1 MAPPS
6 VDLHLSSIGAG
17 RARACASACGSP
29 TVTPTTSPERRCRS
43 TQRGGGP
50 VFRSRPQ
57 DVGRSD
63 ASVGRALVGGPAGA
77 CPAAKDPSDPW
88 RPPGNTSGGP
98 TMRSRPRTA
107 RGVTLVAV
115 ALTVPVL
122 LAGCSS
128 TKSGS
133 SDSSSGGSSDTVKIG
148 LITKTDSNPYFVSM
162 RDAAQAEAD
171 KMGAELTAAAGTADG
186 DNDSQV
192 TAVQNMIAAGV
203 KAILITP
210 NDSKAIVPTLL
221 DAQSKGVFVAALD
234 TQTDGNKGVDATW
247 ATDNTKA
254 GEQQGAYVKAA
265 LNGTAPV
272 LAMLDLQPGVSVGDQ
287 RHSGFLAGMG
297 LTDSS
302 PEIAGKQDTG
312 GDQGKGQTAMENLLQ
327 KNPNI
332 NSVYTINEPAAIGAA
347 TAIANAGKTNAI
359 VMGSIDGGCAGVTAV
374 KNGQIAATV
383 MQFPSKMAI
392 AGVDA
397 AVAFAKDGTKPD
409 VPASGFIDT
418 GVQLVTDKPLAGLE
432 SQDTTW
438 GLDNCWGD
446 KP

>member
-1 MAPPS
+1 MHS
-6 VDLHLSSIGAG
+6 TSRII
-17 RARACASACGSP
+17 RA
-29 TVTPTTSPERRCRS
+29 
-43 TQRGGGP
+43 
-50 VFRSRPQ
+50 
-57 DVGRSD
+57 
-63 ASVGRALVGGPAGA
+63 
-77 CPAAKDPSDPW
+77 
-88 RPPGNTSGGP
+88 
-98 TMRSRPRTA
+98 
-107 RGVTLVAV
+107 VAV
-115 ALTVPVL
+115 TALAMPVL
-122 LAGCSS
+122 LAGCTA

-133 SDSSSGGSSDTVKIG
+133 DSGSGDSGTLKIG
-148 LITKTDSNPYFVSM
+148 LITKTDSNPYFISM

-171 KMGAELTAAAGTADG
+171 KVGAELTAAAGTADG

-192 TAVQNMIAAGV
+192 TAVQNMIASGV

-221 DAQSKGVFVAALD
+221 DAQEKGIFVAALD
-234 TQTDGNKGVDATW
+234 TQTEGNKGVDATW

-265 LNGTAPV
+265 LGSTTPV

-287 RHSGFLAGMG
+287 RHSGFLSGMG
-297 LTDSS
+297 LTDDS
-302 PEIAGKQDTG
+302 PEIAGTENTS

-347 TAIANAGKTNAI
+347 TALENAGKTDSVI
-359 VMGSIDGGCAGVTAV
+359 VGSIDGGCAGVQAV
-374 KNGQIAATV
+374 KDGKIAATV
-383 MQFPSKMAI
+383 MQFPAKMAV

-397 AVAFAKDGTKPD
+397 AVDFAKDGTKPT
-409 VPASGFIDT
+409 VPDTGYIDT
-418 GVQLVTDKPLAGLE
+418 GVQLITDKPLGDLD
-432 SQDTTW
+432 SQDTAW

>member
-1 MAPPS
+1 MHS
-6 VDLHLSSIGAG
+6 TSRTV
-17 RARACASACGSP
+17 RA
-29 TVTPTTSPERRCRS
+29 
-43 TQRGGGP
+43 
-50 VFRSRPQ
+50 
-57 DVGRSD
+57 
-63 ASVGRALVGGPAGA
+63 
-77 CPAAKDPSDPW
+77 
-88 RPPGNTSGGP
+88 
-98 TMRSRPRTA
+98 
-107 RGVTLVAV
+107 VAV
-115 ALTVPVL
+115 TALAMPVL
-122 LAGCSS
+122 LAGCTA

-133 SDSSSGGSSDTVKIG
+133 DSGSGDSGTLKIG
-148 LITKTDSNPYFVSM
+148 LITKTDSNPYFISM

-171 KMGAELTAAAGTADG
+171 KVGAELTAAAGTADG

-192 TAVQNMIAAGV
+192 NAVQNMIASGV

-221 DAQSKGVFVAALD
+221 DAQEKGIFVAALD
-234 TQTDGNKGVDATW
+234 TQTEGNQGVDATW

-265 LNGTAPV
+265 LGSTTPV

-287 RHSGFLAGMG
+287 RHNGFLSGMG
-297 LTDSS
+297 LTDDS
-302 PEIAGKQDTG
+302 PEIAGTENTS

-347 TAIANAGKTNAI
+347 TALENAGKTDSVI
-359 VMGSIDGGCAGVTAV
+359 VGSIDGGCAGVQAV
-374 KNGQIAATV
+374 KDGKIAATV
-383 MQFPSKMAI
+383 MQFPAKMAV

-397 AVAFAKDGTKPD
+397 AVDFAKDGTKPT
-409 VPASGFIDT
+409 VPDTGFIDT
-418 GVQLVTDKPLAGLE
+418 GVQLITDKPLSGLD

-438 GLDNCWGD
+438 GLENCWGD

>member
-1 MAPPS
+1 M
-6 VDLHLSSIGAG
+6 
-17 RARACASACGSP
+17 
-29 TVTPTTSPERRCRS
+29 RS
-43 TQRGGGP
+43 T
-50 VFRSRPQ
+50 SRT
-57 DVGRSD
+57 VRA
-63 ASVGRALVGGPAGA
+63 ASL
-77 CPAAKDPSDPW
+77 
-88 RPPGNTSGGP
+88 
-98 TMRSRPRTA
+98 
-107 RGVTLVAV
+107 AV
-115 ALTVPVL
+115 AALTLPAL
-122 LAGCSS
+122 FAGCTS

-133 SDSSSGGSSDTVKIG
+133 GGGGGGGSDTVKIG

-162 RDAAQAEAD
+162 RSAAEAEAK
-171 KMGAELTAAAGTADG
+171 KMGATLTAAAGTADG

-203 KAILITP
+203 KGILITP

-254 GEQQGAYVKAA
+254 GEQQGEYVKAA
-265 LNGTAPV
+265 LGSKKAI

-287 RHSGFLAGMG
+287 RHDGFLKGMG

-327 KNPNI
+327 KNPDI

-347 TAIANAGKTNAI
+347 TALKNANKTDSVI
-359 VMGSIDGGCAGVTAV
+359 VGSIDGGCAGITAV

-383 MQFPSKMAI
+383 MQFPSKMAV

-397 AVAFAKDGTKPD
+397 AVAFAKDGTKPE
-409 VPASGFIDT
+409 VPDTGYIDT

-432 SQDTTW
+432 SKDTTW

-446 KP
+446 QP

>member
-1 MAPPS
+1 M
-6 VDLHLSSIGAG
+6 
-17 RARACASACGSP
+17 
-29 TVTPTTSPERRCRS
+29 RS
-43 TQRGGGP
+43 T
-50 VFRSRPQ
+50 SRT
-57 DVGRSD
+57 VRAATVAVTALTLS
-63 ASVGRALVGGPAGA
+63 ALV
-77 CPAAKDPSDPW
+77 
-88 RPPGNTSGGP
+88 
-98 TMRSRPRTA
+98 
-107 RGVTLVAV
+107 
-115 ALTVPVL
+115 
-122 LAGCSS
+122 AGCTS

-133 SDSSSGGSSDTVKIG
+133 GGGGGNGGTVKVG

-162 RDAAQAEAD
+162 RSAAEAEA
-171 KMGAELTAAAGTADG
+171 KKKGAELTAAAGTADG

-221 DAQSKGVFVAALD
+221 DAQKRGIFVAALD
-234 TQTDGNKGVDATW
+234 TQTEGNQGVDATW

-265 LNGTAPV
+265 LGSTKPI

-287 RHSGFLAGMG
+287 RHDGFLTGMG

-302 PEIAGKQDTG
+302 PEIAGRQDTS

-347 TAIANAGKTNAI
+347 TALKNAGKTDSVI
-359 VMGSIDGGCAGVTAV
+359 VGSIDGGCAGVNAV

-383 MQFPSKMAI
+383 MQFPSKMAV

-397 AVAFAKDGTKPD
+397 AVAFAKDGTKPT
-409 VPASGFIDT
+409 VPSTGFIDT
-418 GVQLVTDKPLAGLE
+418 GVQLITDKPLGGLD
-432 SQDTTW
+432 SKDTTW

>member
-1 MAPPS
+1 MQATS
-6 VDLHLSSIGAG
+6 RTV
-17 RARACASACGSP
+17 RA
-29 TVTPTTSPERRCRS
+29 
-43 TQRGGGP
+43 
-50 VFRSRPQ
+50 
-57 DVGRSD
+57 
-63 ASVGRALVGGPAGA
+63 
-77 CPAAKDPSDPW
+77 
-88 RPPGNTSGGP
+88 
-98 TMRSRPRTA
+98 
-107 RGVTLVAV
+107 VAV
-115 ALTVPVL
+115 TALAMPVL
-122 LAGCSS
+122 LTGCTA

-133 SDSSSGGSSDTVKIG
+133 DSGSGDSGTLKIG
-148 LITKTDSNPYFVSM
+148 LITKTDSNPYFISM

-171 KMGAELTAAAGTADG
+171 KVGAELTAAAGTADG

-192 TAVQNMIAAGV
+192 TAVQNMIASGV

-221 DAQSKGVFVAALD
+221 DAQEKGIFVAALD
-234 TQTDGNKGVDATW
+234 TQTEGNEGVDATW

-265 LNGTAPV
+265 LGSTTPV

-287 RHSGFLAGMG
+287 RHSGFLSGMG
-297 LTDSS
+297 LTDDS
-302 PEIAGKQDTG
+302 PEIAGTENTS

-347 TAIANAGKTNAI
+347 TALENAGKTDSVI
-359 VMGSIDGGCAGVTAV
+359 VGSIDGGCAGVQAV
-374 KNGQIAATV
+374 KDGKIAATV
-383 MQFPSKMAI
+383 MQFPAKMAV

-397 AVAFAKDGTKPD
+397 AVDFAKDGTKPT
-409 VPASGFIDT
+409 VPDTGYIDT
-418 GVQLVTDKPLAGLE
+418 GVQLITDKPLGDLD
-432 SQDTTW
+432 SQDTAW

>member
-1 MAPPS
+1 MHS
-6 VDLHLSSIGAG
+6 TSRII
-17 RARACASACGSP
+17 RA
-29 TVTPTTSPERRCRS
+29 
-43 TQRGGGP
+43 
-50 VFRSRPQ
+50 
-57 DVGRSD
+57 
-63 ASVGRALVGGPAGA
+63 
-77 CPAAKDPSDPW
+77 
-88 RPPGNTSGGP
+88 
-98 TMRSRPRTA
+98 
-107 RGVTLVAV
+107 VAV
-115 ALTVPVL
+115 TALAMPVL
-122 LAGCSS
+122 LAGCTA

-133 SDSSSGGSSDTVKIG
+133 DSGSGDSGTLKIG
-148 LITKTDSNPYFVSM
+148 LITKTDSNPYFISM

-171 KMGAELTAAAGTADG
+171 KVGAELTAAAGTADG

-192 TAVQNMIAAGV
+192 NAVQNMIASGV

-221 DAQSKGVFVAALD
+221 DAQEKGIFVAALD
-234 TQTDGNKGVDATW
+234 TQTEGNEGVDATW

-265 LNGTAPV
+265 LGSTTPV

-287 RHSGFLAGMG
+287 RHSGFLSGMG
-297 LTDSS
+297 LTDDS
-302 PEIAGKQDTG
+302 PEIAGTENTS

-347 TAIANAGKTNAI
+347 TALENAGKTDSVI
-359 VMGSIDGGCAGVTAV
+359 VGSIDGGCAGVQAV
-374 KNGQIAATV
+374 KDGKIAATV
-383 MQFPSKMAI
+383 MQFPAKMAV

-397 AVAFAKDGTKPD
+397 AVDFAKDGTKPT
-409 VPASGFIDT
+409 VPDTGYIDT
-418 GVQLVTDKPLAGLE
+418 GVQLITDKPLGDLD
-432 SQDTTW
+432 SQDTAW

>member
-1 MAPPS
+1 MHS
-6 VDLHLSSIGAG
+6 TSRTV
-17 RARACASACGSP
+17 RA
-29 TVTPTTSPERRCRS
+29 
-43 TQRGGGP
+43 
-50 VFRSRPQ
+50 
-57 DVGRSD
+57 
-63 ASVGRALVGGPAGA
+63 
-77 CPAAKDPSDPW
+77 
-88 RPPGNTSGGP
+88 
-98 TMRSRPRTA
+98 
-107 RGVTLVAV
+107 VAV
-115 ALTVPVL
+115 TALAMPVL
-122 LAGCSS
+122 LAGCTA

-133 SDSSSGGSSDTVKIG
+133 DSGSGDSGTIKIG
-148 LITKTDSNPYFVSM
+148 LITKTDSNPYFISM

-171 KMGAELTAAAGTADG
+171 KVGAELTAAAGTADG

-192 TAVQNMIAAGV
+192 TAVQNMIASGV

-221 DAQSKGVFVAALD
+221 DAQEKGIFVAALD
-234 TQTDGNKGVDATW
+234 TQTEGNEGVDATW

-265 LNGTAPV
+265 LGSTTPV

-287 RHSGFLAGMG
+287 RHNGFLSGMG
-297 LTDSS
+297 LTDDS
-302 PEIAGKQDTG
+302 PEIAGTENTS

-347 TAIANAGKTNAI
+347 TALENAGKTDSVI
-359 VMGSIDGGCAGVTAV
+359 VGSIDGGCAGVQAV
-374 KNGQIAATV
+374 KDGKIAATV
-383 MQFPSKMAI
+383 MQFPAKMAV

-397 AVAFAKDGTKPD
+397 AVDFAKDGTKPT
-409 VPASGFIDT
+409 VPDTGYIDT
-418 GVQLVTDKPLAGLE
+418 GVQLITDKPLGDLD
-432 SQDTTW
+432 SQDTAW

>member
-1 MAPPS
+1 MHS
-6 VDLHLSSIGAG
+6 TSRTV
-17 RARACASACGSP
+17 RA
-29 TVTPTTSPERRCRS
+29 
-43 TQRGGGP
+43 
-50 VFRSRPQ
+50 
-57 DVGRSD
+57 
-63 ASVGRALVGGPAGA
+63 
-77 CPAAKDPSDPW
+77 
-88 RPPGNTSGGP
+88 
-98 TMRSRPRTA
+98 
-107 RGVTLVAV
+107 VAV
-115 ALTVPVL
+115 TALAMPVL
-122 LAGCSS
+122 LAGCTA

-133 SDSSSGGSSDTVKIG
+133 DSGSGDSGTIKIG
-148 LITKTDSNPYFVSM
+148 LITKTDSNPYFISM

-171 KMGAELTAAAGTADG
+171 KVGAELTAAAGTADG

-192 TAVQNMIAAGV
+192 TAVQNMIASGV

-221 DAQSKGVFVAALD
+221 DAQEKGIFVAALD
-234 TQTDGNKGVDATW
+234 TQTEGNEGVDATW

-265 LNGTAPV
+265 LGSTTPV

-287 RHSGFLAGMG
+287 RHNGFLSGMG
-297 LTDSS
+297 LTDDS
-302 PEIAGKQDTG
+302 PEIAGTENTS

-347 TAIANAGKTNAI
+347 TALENAGKTDSVI
-359 VMGSIDGGCAGVTAV
+359 VGSIDGGCAGVQAV
-374 KNGQIAATV
+374 KDGKIAATV
-383 MQFPSKMAI
+383 MQFPAKMAV

-397 AVAFAKDGTKPD
+397 AVDFAKDGTKPT
-409 VPASGFIDT
+409 VPDTGFIDT
-418 GVQLVTDKPLAGLE
+418 GVQLITDKPLGDLD
-432 SQDTTW
+432 SQDTAW

>member
-1 MAPPS
+1 M
-6 VDLHLSSIGAG
+6 
-17 RARACASACGSP
+17 
-29 TVTPTTSPERRCRS
+29 RS
-43 TQRGGGP
+43 T
-50 VFRSRPQ
+50 
-57 DVGRSD
+57 
-63 ASVGRALVGGPAGA
+63 
-77 CPAAKDPSDPW
+77 
-88 RPPGNTSGGP
+88 
-98 TMRSRPRTA
+98 PRTVRA
-107 RGVTLVAV
+107 AAFVLA
-115 ALTVPVL
+115 ALTVSGL
-122 LAGCSS
+122 LAGCTA

-133 SDSSSGGSSDTVKIG
+133 DSGGGSSGPVKIG

-162 RDAAQAEAD
+162 RSAAQDEAK

-192 TAVQNMIAAGV
+192 TAVQNMIASGV
-203 KAILITP
+203 
-210 NDSKAIVPTLL
+210 KAIVPTLV

-234 TQTDGNKGVDATW
+234 TQTEGNKGVDATW
-247 ATDNTKA
+247 ATDNFKA

-265 LNGTAPV
+265 LGSTKPI

-287 RHSGFLAGMG
+287 RHDGFLKGMG
-297 LTDSS
+297 LTNDS

-347 TAIANAGKTNAI
+347 TALKNAGKTDSVI
-359 VMGSIDGGCAGVTAV
+359 VGSIDGGCAGITAV

-383 MQFPSKMAI
+383 MQFPSKMAV

-397 AVAFAKDGTKPD
+397 GVAFIKDGTKPD
-409 VPASGFIDT
+409 VPSTGYIDT

-432 SQDTTW
+432 SKDTTW
-438 GLDNCWGD
+438 GLDNCWGE

>member
-1 MAPPS
+1 MQATS
-6 VDLHLSSIGAG
+6 RTV
-17 RARACASACGSP
+17 RA
-29 TVTPTTSPERRCRS
+29 
-43 TQRGGGP
+43 
-50 VFRSRPQ
+50 
-57 DVGRSD
+57 
-63 ASVGRALVGGPAGA
+63 
-77 CPAAKDPSDPW
+77 
-88 RPPGNTSGGP
+88 
-98 TMRSRPRTA
+98 
-107 RGVTLVAV
+107 VAV
-115 ALTVPVL
+115 TALAMPVL
-122 LAGCSS
+122 LTGCTA

-133 SDSSSGGSSDTVKIG
+133 DSGSGDSGTLKIG
-148 LITKTDSNPYFVSM
+148 LITKTDSNPYFISM

-171 KMGAELTAAAGTADG
+171 KVGAELTAAAGTADG

-192 TAVQNMIAAGV
+192 TAVQNMIASGV

-221 DAQSKGVFVAALD
+221 DAQEKGIFVAALD
-234 TQTDGNKGVDATW
+234 TQTEGNKGVDATW

-265 LNGTAPV
+265 LGSTTPV

-287 RHSGFLAGMG
+287 RHSGFLSGMG
-297 LTDSS
+297 LTDDS
-302 PEIAGKQDTG
+302 PEIAGTENTS

-347 TAIANAGKTNAI
+347 TALENAGKTDSVI
-359 VMGSIDGGCAGVTAV
+359 VGSIDGGCAGVQAV
-374 KNGQIAATV
+374 KDGKIAATV
-383 MQFPSKMAI
+383 MQFPAKMAV

-397 AVAFAKDGTKPD
+397 AVDFAKDGTKPT
-409 VPASGFIDT
+409 VPDTGYIDT
-418 GVQLVTDKPLAGLE
+418 GVQLITDKPLGDLD
-432 SQDTTW
+432 SQDTAW

>member
-1 MAPPS
+1 
-6 VDLHLSSIGAG
+6 
-17 RARACASACGSP
+17 
-29 TVTPTTSPERRCRS
+29 
-43 TQRGGGP
+43 
-50 VFRSRPQ
+50 
-57 DVGRSD
+57 
-63 ASVGRALVGGPAGA
+63 
-77 CPAAKDPSDPW
+77 
-88 RPPGNTSGGP
+88 
-98 TMRSRPRTA
+98 MRSRPRTSRA
-107 RGVTLVAV
+107 ATLVAV
-115 ALTVPVL
+115 ALTVPVI

-128 TKSGS
+128 TKSGGGGGGG
-133 SDSSSGGSSDTVKIG
+133 GGSDNVKIG

-162 RDAAQAEAD
+162 RSAAEAEA
-171 KMGAELTAAAGTADG
+171 KKKGATLTAAAGTADG

-192 TAVQNMIAAGV
+192 TAVQNMIASGV

-254 GEQQGAYVKAA
+254 GQEQGAYVKAA

-287 RHSGFLAGMG
+287 RHNGFLAGMG
-297 LTDSS
+297 LTDNS

-327 KNPNI
+327 KSPNI

-347 TAIANAGKTNAI
+347 TAISNAGKTNAI
-359 VMGSIDGGCAGVTAV
+359 VMGSIDGGCAGVQAV
-374 KNGQIAATV
+374 QDGKIAATV
-383 MQFPSKMAI
+383 MQFPAKMAV

-397 AVAFAKDGTKPD
+397 AVAFVKDGTKPS
-409 VPASGFIDT
+409 VPPTGYIDT
-418 GVQLVTDKPLAGLE
+418 GVQLITDKPLGGLP
-432 SQDTTW
+432 SQDTAW
-438 GLDNCWGD
+438 GLDNCWGG

>member
-1 MAPPS
+1 M
-6 VDLHLSSIGAG
+6 
-17 RARACASACGSP
+17 
-29 TVTPTTSPERRCRS
+29 RS
-43 TQRGGGP
+43 T
-50 VFRSRPQ
+50 
-57 DVGRSD
+57 
-63 ASVGRALVGGPAGA
+63 
-77 CPAAKDPSDPW
+77 
-88 RPPGNTSGGP
+88 T
-98 TMRSRPRTA
+98 RT
-107 RGVTLVAV
+107 LSAV
-115 ALTVPVL
+115 ALATLALPAL
-122 LAGCSS
+122 LAGC
-128 TKSGS
+128 TAEKSGGG
-133 SDSSSGGSSDTVKIG
+133 DSGSGGGGGTVKIG
-148 LITKTDSNPYFVSM
+148 LITKTDSNPYFISM

-192 TAVQNMIAAGV
+192 TAVQNMIASGV

-221 DAQSKGVFVAALD
+221 QAQEKGVFVAALD

-247 ATDNTKA
+247 ATDNTEA
-254 GEQQGAYVKAA
+254 GRQQGAYVKAA
-265 LNGTAPV
+265 LGSTTPV

-287 RHSGFLAGMG
+287 RHAGFLDGMG
-297 LTDSS
+297 LTDGS
-302 PEIAGKQDTG
+302 PEIAGQENTS

-347 TAIANAGKTNAI
+347 TALANANKTDSV
-359 VMGSIDGGCAGVTAV
+359 VMGSIDGGCAGVQAV
-374 KNGQIAATV
+374 QDGKIAATV

-397 AVAFAKDGTKPD
+397 AVAFVKDGTKPT

-418 GVQLVTDKPLAGLE
+418 GVQLITDKPVGGLD

-446 KP
+446 KS